1 MANDERRKGIL
12 YPPQPNTDIDPEA
25 VRAATSGE
33 VPPPEP
39 GNNGESAEGQPS
51 RAEIFSMNPDLANDV
66 AARGTP
72 TDAEGPM
79 PGYPYTAGAPVAGP
93 TSAGDAA
100 PPGKR
105 PADESTPAE
114 RHESMKPPMAPL
126 SKDDHEFRW

>member
-12 YPPQPNTDIDPEA
+12 YPPQPNNDIDPEA
-25 VRAATSGE
+25 VHAATSGD

-39 GNNGESAEGQPS
+39 GNNGESAEGEPS
-51 RAEIFSMNPDLANDV
+51 RAEIFSMNPELASDV
-66 AARGTP
+66 AAPGTP
-72 TDAEGPM
+72 TNAEGPM
-79 PGYPYTAGAPVAGP
+79 PGYPYTAGAPVAGR

-100 PPGKR
+100 PPGER

-126 SKDDHEFRW
+126 SKNHGDNRQ